1 MIDGAVARSPT
12 PEDWFEIDASEVDEF
27 EDANDF
33 FELSSVTTVE
43 GAIKFRSKSVYQ
55 PLSTISIRRSN
66 DSQSTEFKGHEKV
79 QNSNSD
85 INTELKATLEYGKE
99 LQRQIDTIEKAPR
112 PPFESI
118 VHLRERLER
127 ENELYRRQFAWQME
141 NMVRFTTNAR

>member
-43 GAIKFRSKSVYQ
+43 
-55 PLSTISIRRSN
+55 